1 MRGASSQPRRA
12 LRAHRLRAIA
22 GSARAVAGRAE
33 ACRRKVIS
41 LGVGIAVIDPEELTR
56 LVLKFSMRE
65 EGGAVLRRYFRYGGI
80 ATADVVGYNLRCGMC
95 WAWRNSS
102 YRLDVGDFMSP
113 EAVADRLVEISRSR
127 GFTQLR
133 ISRGELT
140 IEPRHPSPS

>member
-1 MRGASSQPRRA
+1 
-12 LRAHRLRAIA
+12 
-22 GSARAVAGRAE
+22 
-33 ACRRKVIS
+33 

>member
-1 MRGASSQPRRA
+1 
-12 LRAHRLRAIA
+12 
-22 GSARAVAGRAE
+22 
-33 ACRRKVIS
+33 
-41 LGVGIAVIDPEELTR
+41 
-56 LVLKFSMRE
+56 
-65 EGGAVLRRYFRYGGI
+65 
-80 ATADVVGYNLRCGMC
+80 MC

-133 ISRGELT
+133 ISKGELT